1 MVGGG
6 GGTRTSTL
14 VLLFQSLTSIFAT
27 PPISNENSSAVN
39 KDRSSRG
46 ITYKRATVLVMS
58 LLNRITSYHVCNRE
72 ERLFHKK
79 SSTHNKE
86 ETWRLN
92 MLSVLIGLAPYF
104 EQTVL
109 SLTCCSRFFFFF
121 FRTVQHHPAN
131 TQSDDSG
138 CLHKNGLILV
148 VRSCQN
154 HGWRKTNKTK
164 EASDHQ
170 TVTKPQHEITKQRK
184 NIIGSCTEVK
194 PENDT
199 STTRSEVKFRA

>member
-1 MVGGG
+1 MGEGWLGGG

-46 ITYKRATVLVMS
+46 ITYKRATVLVVS
-58 LLNRITSYHVCNRE
+58 LLNRITSYHVCNRGK
-72 ERLFHKK
+72 RLFHKK

-86 ETWRLN
+86 ETRRLN

-109 SLTCCSRFFFFF
+109 SLTCCSRFFFLFPHSATSSSKHTK
-121 FRTVQHHPAN
+121 RRQWLLTQKRAHPCCEELSKSRMAEN
-131 TQSDDSG
+131 
-138 CLHKNGLILV
+138 K
-148 VRSCQN
+148 QN
-154 HGWRKTNKTK
+154 KRGK
-164 EASDHQ
+164 
-170 TVTKPQHEITKQRK
+170 
-184 NIIGSCTEVK
+184 
-194 PENDT
+194 
-199 STTRSEVKFRA
+199 